1 MSLNSYDQRSQ
12 LSAYVNKILD
22 NELNRD
28 TSNKLINNIDEDI
41 NFKYN
46 SFNICI
52 GKQSTGKTTS
62 VLKELFKMS
71 LKNIDSYHLIIYVSN
86 NSSDDTFN
94 GLYKY
99 IKTPIVKTDYEHLDE
114 QFQSLIE
121 LKDEY
126 NQMVDGKIPKDKSI
140 LRPLCISNFNR
151 KRLHTFI
158 LMDDAAF
165 VLKNERSPWF
175 KWLCQLRHLNV
186 TVFMC
191 IQIWKSINPSLKSQI
206 TSIHLFGGYSRQ
218 QVNYI
223 YNQIC
228 VDMPFEEF
236 YQVYIHLKP
245 QTKLIIDLVDMSIRI
260 D

>member
-1 MSLNSYDQRSQ
+1 MSLNSYDQRSE

-28 TSNKLINNIDEDI
+28 TSNKFINNIDEDI

-62 VLKELFKMS
+62 VLKELIKMS

-99 IKTPIVKTDYEHLDE
+99 IKTPIVQTASEHLDE

-140 LRPLCISNFNR
+140 LRPLCISNFNH

>member
-1 MSLNSYDQRSQ
+1 MSLNSYDQRSE

-28 TSNKLINNIDEDI
+28 TSNKLISNIDEDI

-62 VLKELFKMS
+62 VLKELIKMS

-99 IKTPIVKTDYEHLDE
+99 IKTPIVKTDYEHLDKQFE
-114 QFQSLIE
+114 QLIK

-126 NQMVDGKIPKDKSI
+126 FSGCPA
-140 LRPLCISNFNR
+140 
-151 KRLHTFI
+151 
-158 LMDDAAF
+158 LM
-165 VLKNERSPWF
+165 
-175 KWLCQLRHLNV
+175 
-186 TVFMC
+186 
-191 IQIWKSINPSLKSQI
+191 
-206 TSIHLFGGYSRQ
+206 
-218 QVNYI
+218 
-223 YNQIC
+223 
-228 VDMPFEEF
+228 
-236 YQVYIHLKP
+236 
-245 QTKLIIDLVDMSIRI
+245 
-260 D
+260 